1 MIPKEFKMIKGTSKL
16 IKKINIYNII
26 NILKNKPDISRAEI
40 AKITKLTPASITK
53 ITKQLIDRGI
63 LIETGAGENS
73 LGRPSIL
80 LNINKDAGYFIGF
93 YLAPRK
99 IISIF
104 TNYVGETVST
114 LETKLLDL
122 SHDNILDIID
132 IHIESFRRVNPN
144 ILGVGIALNGMVNSA
159 KGVFIFSP
167 HYSWK
172 NYNIK
177 SYLENKCSYTVFVE
191 NDVRLMALGELEH
204 GAAIGENNFVLINI
218 GDGIG
223 AGIIIDKK
231 VYNGNNFC
239 AGEIGHIKV
248 STSSKRLCSCG
259 KYDCLETFLSNEN
272 VIKISRE
279 KYSLHINSIK
289 ELSVEYLN
297 KNPVAEEIVEDIS
310 EKLAFTLSPIINLL
324 NQHTILINGEIN
336 DFGKNF
342 YAKLSKKIIENS
354 LESSLSK
361 LKIKPAKLGD
371 LSAAQGAIS
380 MVFNKLYN

>member
-159 KGVFIFSP
+159 KGVSIFSP

-177 SYLENKCSYTVFVE
+177 SYLENKYSYTVFVE

-218 GDGIG
+218 GEGIG

-297 KNPVAEEIVEDIS
+297 KNPIAEEIVEDIS

-324 NQHTILINGEIN
+324 NPHTILINGEIN
-336 DFGKNF
+336 DFGKN
-342 YAKLSKKIIENS
+342 
-354 LESSLSK
+354 
-361 LKIKPAKLGD
+361 
-371 LSAAQGAIS
+371 
-380 MVFNKLYN
+380 